1 MPEGGR
7 GHLSPQSCERESG
20 GRHGEW
26 PGLPSFNLERE
37 YVLQVGQLP
46 PVRKRGNSRR
56 WDLPRKGRIA
66 GYGSSADGLVCS

>member
-1 MPEGGR
+1 MAGT
-7 GHLSPQSCERESG
+7 
-20 GRHGEW
+20 
-26 PGLPSFNLERE
+26 FNLERE